1 MFARKKTKKARIK
14 AINKKKLG
22 DKVRGVFTNNPGL
35 SLNYKQLAKRFEIKD
50 TATRR
55 LINELLFELKETG
68 FLTEIQTGKYK
79 LKSKGGFT
87 TGIVDLTPN
96 GSAYILSSQFPEK
109 VFVAQ
114 ANLNHALQDDNV
126 KVYLYAK
133 RKGRRLEGE
142 VVEILERSKKTFVG
156 IVEISAHFAFLI
168 PINKQMPYDIFIP
181 LNKLNNARNGQKV
194 IAKITNWPI
203 NVKNPIG
210 EIIEV
215 LGSPGDNEV
224 EMHAILAE
232 FELPYRFPENVLEAA
247 DKIVDTIT
255 KADIAGRRD
264 FRKVTT
270 FTIDPEDAKDFDDA
284 LSIRSLK
291 SGNWEVG
298 VHIADVTYYIHE
310 NSLLDKEARKRATSV
325 YLVDRVVPMLPEA
338 LSNDTCSLRP
348 HEEKLC
354 YSVVFELDNQANVLT
369 NWFGRTIICSDK
381 RFTYEKTQN
390 IIETGKGELKEEL
403 LQLNQL
409 AQILRQRR
417 LKNGSLDIERIE
429 VKFNIDEK
437 GTPLGVFFK
446 ENKPSNQLIE
456 EFMLLANQKVAEF
469 IGKKTGK
476 KPRTFVYRVHDKP
489 NQEKLQSFIY
499 IIKKFGHRIDTS
511 THKKLSDSLNR
522 LLKNVQGKKEQNLV
536 ETLALRSMA
545 KAKYSINNIGHYG
558 LAFPLYTHFTSPIRR
573 YPDMMVHRLLDA
585 YLQKEPSKSEKRY
598 STLCKHSS
606 EMEVRATEAE
616 RASIKYKQVE
626 FLIDKIG
633 KQFDGIISGVV
644 EWGLY
649 VEISENKCEGLVP
662 IRDLND
668 DFYEFDEDNFCIT
681 GRHTHKKYQLGDPVK
696 VEITRANLPKKQLDL
711 MLVE

>member
-1 MFARKKTKKARIK
+1 
-14 AINKKKLG
+14 
-22 DKVRGVFTNNPGL
+22 
-35 SLNYKQLAKRFEIKD
+35 
-50 TATRR
+50 
-55 LINELLFELKETG
+55 
-68 FLTEIQTGKYK
+68 
-79 LKSKGGFT
+79 
-87 TGIVDLTPN
+87 
-96 GSAYILSSQFPEK
+96 
-109 VFVAQ
+109 
-114 ANLNHALQDDNV
+114 
-126 KVYLYAK
+126 
-133 RKGRRLEGE
+133 
-142 VVEILERSKKTFVG
+142 
-156 IVEISAHFAFLI
+156 
-168 PINKQMPYDIFIP
+168 
-181 LNKLNNARNGQKV
+181 
-194 IAKITNWPI
+194 
-203 NVKNPIG
+203 
-210 EIIEV
+210 
-215 LGSPGDNEV
+215 
-224 EMHAILAE
+224 
-232 FELPYRFPENVLEAA
+232 
-247 DKIVDTIT
+247 
-255 KADIAGRRD
+255 
-264 FRKVTT
+264 
-270 FTIDPEDAKDFDDA
+270 
-284 LSIRSLK
+284 
-291 SGNWEVG
+291 
-298 VHIADVTYYIHE
+298 
-310 NSLLDKEARKRATSV
+310 
-325 YLVDRVVPMLPEA
+325 MLPEA
-338 LSNDTCSLRP
+338 LSNDACSLRP

-381 RFTYEKTQN
+381 RFTYEEAQN

-446 ENKPSNQLIE
+446 EIKPSNQLIE

-511 THKKLSDSLNR
+511 THKKLSDSLNK
-522 LLKNVQGKKEQNLV
+522 LLKNVQGKREQNLV

-545 KAKYSINNIGHYG
+545 KAKYSIDNIGHYG
-558 LAFPLYTHFTSPIRR
+558 LAFPFYTHFTSPIRR

-649 VEISENKCEGLVP
+649 VEISENKCEGR
-662 IRDLND
+662 I
-668 DFYEFDEDNFCIT
+668 
-681 GRHTHKKYQLGDPVK
+681 GDVK
-696 VEITRANLPKKQLDL
+696 WV
-711 MLVE
+711 